1 MSLKNIM
8 PKKKMQTGGGTFLGP
23 FATQAGQATPR
34 QQFTPGFVPTRTGDT
49 SPTINLPGQDPI
61 DTGQE
66 RTIQPISQDEVRRRE
81 AKRQTEQIQANIDP
95 TIASGPIDKDFRAAA
110 IAGGAKAGMTE
121 DQVLASSPAFQQTLV
136 GYDPTLPR
144 FTEFLGEEGI
154 FQSFMRGLASPKAGL
169 GIGLAALTGGF
180 PLAVSAIASAGMKN
194 VSKEQDAGFVKP
206 LLGQDTRF
214 TGAGAAPDVSAVP
227 SFVTKDQALN
237 TLAPTGAFSS
247 PGAQFGIPSKSFS
260 SNKHFDAGISVE
272 DEAELISKGNFTDVA
287 EGQNFIGTLVEN
299 GFDKDDIDIAID
311 PQADTSG
318 LSPSLGFDPGEALGF
333 GPGRG

>member
-1 MSLKNIM
+1 M

-23 FATQAGQATPR
+23 FATQAGQVTPR
-34 QQFTPGFVPTRTGDT
+34 QQFAPGFVPTRTGDT

-61 DTGQE
+61 DTGSGA
-66 RTIQPISQDEVRRRE
+66 TIQPISQDEVRRQE
-81 AKRQTEQIQANIDP
+81 AKRQTEQVQADIDP
-95 TIASGPIDKDFRAAA
+95 TIAGGPIDIDAA
-110 IAGGAKAGMTE
+110 IAGGAKAGMTK

-136 GYDPTLPR
+136 GYDPNDPR
-144 FTEFLGEEGI
+144 FTEFLGEEGM
-154 FQSFMRGLASPKAGL
+154 FQSILRGISSPKAAI
-169 GIGLAALTGGF
+169 GIGLAAVTGGA
-180 PLAVSAIASAGMKN
+180 PLAASAIASAGMKN
-194 VSKEQDAGFVKP
+194 FRKERDAGFVKP
-206 LLGQDTRF
+206 LFGQDTRF

-237 TLAPTGAFSS
+237 TLAPTGAF
-247 PGAQFGIPSKSFS
+247 PTNIGAQFGPKVSFS

-318 LSPSLGFDPGEALGF
+318 LAPSLGFDPGAALGF

>member
-1 MSLKNIM
+1 MSLKNII

-49 SPTINLPGQDPI
+49 APTINLPGQDPI

-66 RTIQPISQDEVRRRE
+66 RTIQPISQDEVRRQE
-81 AKRQTEQIQANIDP
+81 AKRQTEQVQADIDP
-95 TIASGPIDKDFRAAA
+95 TIAGGPIDIDAA
-110 IAGGAKAGMTE
+110 IAGGAKAGMTK

-136 GYDPTLPR
+136 GYDPNDPR

-180 PLAVSAIASAGMKN
+180 PLAVGAIASAGMKN
-194 VSKEQDAGFVKP
+194 VRKEQDAGFVKP

-260 SNKHFDAGISVE
+260 SNKHFNAGISVE

-318 LSPSLGFDPGEALGF
+318 LAPSLGFDPGAALGF